1 MIWSNIMFA
10 KPLRRLQKHYF
21 RSSYRE
27 RLIGILFFT
36 LQVPL
41 RSRFRARNG
50 NECGRYAA
58 GTLIKPR
65 PKARR
70 RSSRFSL
77 MATVCRCPNT
87 LRHLGAAL
95 VSAAQLRRVGCAE
108 AFFCEFEPSS
118 RASSSC
124 FSQCGPAA
132 AGHFRT
138 ILRPLDV

>member
-27 RLIGILFFT
+27 RLFGILFFT

-50 NECGRYAA
+50 NECGRYIDKASTKSSSSVLPLLFDGDSLQVPKYA
-58 GTLIKPR
+58 STPR
-65 PKARR
+65 RCIGVS
-70 RSSRFSL
+70 RS
-77 MATVCRCPNT
+77 
-87 LRHLGAAL
+87 
-95 VSAAQLRRVGCAE
+95 RVGCAE
-108 AFFCEFEPSS
+108 AFFCEFEPPS